1 MKEIT
6 KEQCEELY
14 KEYIHFSVE
23 SNFKCGFTLHTIV
36 GVAMK
41 ETIEHFEEQTQEEL
55 KAMFRAVYKMMDRDY
70 SEYLPEDEKN
80 KIVN

>member
-1 MKEIT
+1 
-6 KEQCEELY
+6 
-14 KEYIHFSVE
+14 
-23 SNFKCGFTLHTIV
+23 
-36 GVAMK
+36 MK